1 MRLGDIA
8 LARSGDKGAHA
19 NVGVWVQT
27 EDDYRLLEQL
37 LTEEV
42 VARTFAFTNVSKV
55 ERFALPNLRAFNFLL
70 YGALGEGGAA
80 GSLRTDA
87 QAKVYSSVLL
97 QIELAERS
105 EQERSSS
112 ERGDQ
117 KTGNLT

>member
-1 MRLGDIA
+1 MKLGDIA

-27 EDDYRLLEQL
+27 DDHYRLLERV

-42 VARTFAFTNVSKV
+42 VDRVFGFTNLTKV
-55 ERFALPNLRAFNFLL
+55 ERFALPKLRAFNFML

-97 QIELAERS
+97 QLEM
-105 EQERSSS
+105 
-112 ERGDQ
+112 GDLD
-117 KTGNLT
+117 GW

>member
-1 MRLGDIA
+1 MKLGDIA

-27 EDDYRLLEQL
+27 DDHYRLLGRV
-37 LTEEV
+37 LTADV
-42 VARTFAFTNVSKV
+42 VAQVFAFTGLARV

-97 QIELAERS
+97 QLEIGEL
-105 EQERSSS
+105 
-112 ERGDQ
+112 
-117 KTGNLT
+117 L